1 MDTYGRHPSVL
12 SRASFSA
19 PYNTIP
25 RTTPLTSGH
34 RENELTAKRKGGYEN
49 EPDTKDDQ
57 TAFLV
62 NCDFSGRPYSR
73 DEQRCGR
80 RDEVRRPIGVRHLR
94 HCARPKGKDL
104 SGGWWA
110 GGNRRAKPD
119 PARGCIAIYDRRLYR
134 QRQSSRG
141 WRENRQPSE
150 YSDDNHS
157 RERVH
162 HWGDRGGS
170 SGRHDYRRQPQHQ

>member
-1 MDTYGRHPSVL
+1 
-12 SRASFSA
+12 
-19 PYNTIP
+19 
-25 RTTPLTSGH
+25 
-34 RENELTAKRKGGYEN
+34 
-49 EPDTKDDQ
+49 
-57 TAFLV
+57 
-62 NCDFSGRPYSR
+62 
-73 DEQRCGR
+73 
-80 RDEVRRPIGVRHLR
+80 
-94 HCARPKGKDL
+94 

-162 HWGDRGGS
+162 HWGTEEVALGDMTIGGNLNIS
-170 SGRHDYRRQPQHQ
+170 DSNGLVFFFDSQVTGNALFQNNTTTPPHGFGIAGNTIVGNLVCNGNNRAPELVSNTVSGQSIGQ